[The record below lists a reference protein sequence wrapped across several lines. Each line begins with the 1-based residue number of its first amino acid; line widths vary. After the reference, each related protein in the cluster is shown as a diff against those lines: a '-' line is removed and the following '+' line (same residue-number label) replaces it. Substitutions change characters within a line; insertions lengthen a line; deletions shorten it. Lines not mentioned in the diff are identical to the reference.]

1 MIKRLGCRITIWLME
16 NRFHSGVGCPKCRG
30 RRAKELSQ
38 LVEARTDFEKEFNV
52 LEWKIPT
59 TFASL
64 PFGHGKMFS
73 EEGVSAVLEP
83 RM

>member
-1 MIKRLGCRITIWLME
+1 
-16 NRFHSGVGCPKCRG
+16 VD
-30 RRAKELSQ
+30 
-38 LVEARTDFEKEFNV
+38 ARTDFEKEFNV